1 MGFFSGITRAISK
14 PFESATKGL
23 LKTVASPLLTLLGGG
38 QPQAS
43 GVGSFGGAIQAA
55 PDATATPQLT
65 PDLIRQMF
73 QAAGGLPE
81 KVAESMAGRGLGG
94 GSYGAG
100 LGTMFQNLQSNV
112 RNMLTSANI
121 PMAQMPNIVPTSLD
135 LRDLLNRGATPG
147 METHPTLPGLA
158 KLVFKPSTTST
169 SAGGWLTPLT
179 GTNDLRTLFS
189 MIRPLSHRIEPTTG
203 SFNGI
208 FGKIAL

>member
-135 LRDLLNRGATPG
+135 LREKTGVPPLS
-147 METHPTLPGLA
+147 GLA
-158 KLVFKPSTTST
+158 KLVFKPSTN
-169 SAGGWLTPLT
+169 SAGGWLIPVP
-179 GTNDLRTLFS
+179 GTNNFRTLFS